1 MNKSSQMLSV
11 MDIAGICGVAR
22 STVSYWI
29 AAKSL
34 TAQRF
39 GRKHMVSVKDLVPFL
54 ESTGY
59 PVPQSLQESIE
70 GVYHSA
76 LKPFKHC
83 WDYWAE
89 DNHGEG
95 CKKCPVFTRRLKAC
109 FTAGVAPGN
118 RCRADC
124 SECRYFYEYYTPLMS
139 FIHQIKNPAAIYK
152 DLYIWSGNRAWA
164 DLCGV
169 DTKSL
174 IGAGAEEFIHP
185 ESLKNIINYDKK
197 IRMHDSPEVLR
208 FDLFF
213 TTGNNKKIKTELSIS
228 PLSKPEGTWLVVIER
243 QYEP

>member
-1 MNKSSQMLSV
+1 
-11 MDIAGICGVAR
+11 IADICGVAR

-34 TAQRF
+34 TARRF

-54 ESTGY
+54 EAAGH
-59 PVPQSLQESIE
+59 PIPQPLLEKTE
-70 GVYHSA
+70 GVYHRGF
-76 LKPFKHC
+76 KPFKHC
-83 WDYWAE
+83 WDYWARDGRE
-89 DNHGEG
+89 EC
-95 CKKCPVFTRRLKAC
+95 CKKCPVFLHSLKEC
-109 FTAGVAPGN
+109 FTAGCAAEQ

-124 SECRYFYEYYTPLMS
+124 SECSYFEEHYAPLMA

-152 DLYIWSGNRAWA
+152 DLFIWSGNKAWA

-197 IRMHDSPEVLR
+197 IRMDNSSEVLHL
-208 FDLFF
+208 DLIF
-213 TTGNNKKIKTELSIS
+213 TTVNNKKIKTDLSIS
-228 PLSKPEGTWLVVIER
+228 PLKKPEGTWLVVVER

>member
-1 MNKSSQMLSV
+1 
-11 MDIAGICGVAR
+11 MDIADICGVAR

-34 TAQRF
+34 TARRF
-39 GRKHMVSVKDLVPFL
+39 GRKHMVSVRDLVPFL
-54 ESTGY
+54 EAAGY
-59 PVPQSLQESIE
+59 PIPQPLLETTY
-70 GVYHSA
+70 GVYHKGF
-76 LKPFKHC
+76 KPFKHC
-83 WDYWAE
+83 WEYWAKSGPE
-89 DNHGEG
+89 ES
-95 CKKCPVFTRRLKAC
+95 CKKCPVFSRRLKAC
-109 FTAGVAPGN
+109 FTAGIAAGQ

-124 SECRYFYEYYTPLMS
+124 SECSYFDGYYAPLMA

-152 DLYIWSGNRAWA
+152 DLFIWSGNKAWA

-169 DTKSL
+169 DAKSL

-197 IRMHDSPEVLR
+197 IRMDDSSEVLR

-213 TTGNNKKIKTELSIS
+213 TTVNNKKIKTDLSIS
-228 PLSKPEGTWLVVIER
+228 PLKKPEGTWLVVVER